1 VAAVSVVI
9 GLVIVELPFKVS
21 TIPVLS
27 WTGMMNPCAILL
39 ERDVSVAKY
48 NSSGGRSLKEAVAVF
63 SPAA

>member
-1 VAAVSVVI
+1 MDRRDES
-9 GLVIVELPFKVS
+9 LRNSP
-21 TIPVLS
+21 
-27 WTGMMNPCAILL
+27 